1 MAPGTDQREQ
11 ALIRIALALAGD
23 PESVGPAVQDA
34 LAAGASP
41 AEVESV
47 GDVVTSSG
55 LARAAEWPPGLAA
68 AALGP
73 WTERSVV
80 DVLGHR
86 SLVARRRGTS
96 SVPLV
101 LCHSLGTDHRMWEPM
116 VAALPAEV
124 DVIAFDVRNHGPDR
138 SSATA
143 FDVPIAVDDLVWLLD
158 RLGVE
163 TCCLVGISMGGVIA
177 QEFAIRHRDRLA
189 GLALMAT
196 RGKGAR
202 TGEERASAGE
212 RDGIAS
218 QLPVTLSRWFSP
230 GFLAVNGPE
239 VRHVR
244 RLLLSWN
251 VQAWASGW
259 RAIGSANTVG
269 RLALSSVP
277 TLCVAG
283 ESDASSPPHVLQAI
297 ADVLPDATLHVVP
310 GPHLFPVEDPR
321 PVASL
326 LAEHLASL

>member
-1 MAPGTDQREQ
+1 MAAETDLREQ
-11 ALIRIALALAGD
+11 ALIHLALAVAGD
-23 PESVGPAVQDA
+23 PESVGPAVDAA

-47 GDVVTSSG
+47 GEVVLSSG
-55 LARAAEWPPGLAA
+55 SEGSVEWPPGLATA
-68 AALGP
+68 LLGP

-86 SLVARRRGTS
+86 STVARRRGTS
-96 SVPLV
+96 PVPLV

-116 VAALPAEV
+116 VSALPPHV

-143 FDVPIAVDDLVWLLD
+143 FDVPVAVADLVWLLD
-158 RLGVE
+158 RLGVQ
-163 TCCLVGISMGGVIA
+163 TCYLVGISMGGVIA

-259 RAIGSANTVG
+259 RAIGNANTVG
-269 RLALSSVP
+269 RLALSPVP
-277 TLCVAG
+277 TLCIAG

-297 ADVLPDATLHVVP
+297 ADVLPDAALHVVP
-310 GPHLFPVEDPR
+310 GPHLFPVEEPR

>member
-1 MAPGTDQREQ
+1 MAPATDQREQ
-11 ALIRIALALAGD
+11 ALIRLALAVAGR
-23 PESVGPAVQDA
+23 PESVGPAVDAA

-47 GDVVTSSG
+47 GDVVTASG
-55 LARAAEWPPGLAA
+55 PEHEVEWPPVLAN

-73 WTERSVV
+73 WTERSIV
-80 DVLGHR
+80 DVLGHE
-86 SLVARRRGTS
+86 STVARRRGTS

-101 LCHSLGTDHRMWEPM
+101 LCHSLGTDHRMWEPT
-116 VAALPAEV
+116 VAALPSSV

-138 SSATA
+138 SSITA
-143 FDVPIAVDDLVWLLD
+143 FDVPVAVDDLIWLLN
-158 RLGVE
+158 RLGVQS
-163 TCCLVGISMGGVIA
+163 CYLAGISMGGFIA
-177 QEFAIRHRDRLA
+177 QEFAIRHRDRLT

-212 RDGIAS
+212 RGGIAS
-218 QLPVTLSRWFSP
+218 QLSVTLSRWFSP

-244 RLLLSWN
+244 QLLLSWD
-251 VQAWASGW
+251 VQAWASAW
-259 RAIGSANTVG
+259 RAIGNANTVG
-269 RLALSSVP
+269 RLALSTIP

-297 ADVLPDATLHVVP
+297 ADVLPDAAMHVVP
-310 GPHLFPVEDPR
+310 GPHLFPVEQPR
-321 PVASL
+321 PVAAL